1 MSDAPEPIRLLL
13 VDDHPMVREGLRSML
28 SEPGIEVVGEAG
40 SAEEA
45 LGRCAE
51 LVPDVVL
58 LDMQLPGEDGLHF
71 LRELHKAKAQPGVAV
86 LVVSM
91 HDEPRFVRAAIH
103 AGAKGY
109 VLKGIGRRELLSS
122 VRAVRA
128 GEVVLDPALVGTVTA
143 CQETV
148 LAAVAPAADRLS
160 AVERVV
166 VTHMADGLTNRQIAE
181 RMRWSVATAK
191 KYVQRILVKL
201 DVSDRTEAAVAAVRR
216 GLVN

>member
-1 MSDAPEPIRLLL
+1 MSDALQPIRVVL
-13 VDDHPMVREGLRSML
+13 VDDHPVVREGLRSML
-28 SEPGIEVVGEAG
+28 SEEGIEVVGEAG

-51 LVPDVVL
+51 LLPDVVL
-58 LDMQLPGEDGLHF
+58 LDMQLPGEDGLHV
-71 LRELHKAKAQPGVAV
+71 LKELQKVQPGVAV

-91 HDEPRFVRAAIH
+91 HDEPRFVRAAIC

-109 VLKGIGRRELLSS
+109 VLKGIGRRELLSF
-122 VRAVRA
+122 VRAAVA
-128 GEVVLDPALVGTVTA
+128 GEVVLDPALVRTVTA
-143 CQETV
+143 CPETV
-148 LAAVAPAADRLS
+148 LAALAPMAERLS
-160 AVERVV
+160 AIERVV
-166 VTHMADGLTNRQIAE
+166 LTHVAEGLTNRQIAE

>member
-1 MSDAPEPIRLLL
+1 MSNTPIRVLV

-28 SEPGIEVVGEAG
+28 SADGIDVVGEAG
-40 SAEEA
+40 SSAEA

-71 LRELHKAKAQPGVAV
+71 LGELQKAQLGMAV

-91 HDEPRFVRAAIH
+91 HDEPRFVRAAMG

-109 VLKGIGRRELLSS
+109 VLKGVGRRELLSA
-122 VRAVRA
+122 VRAAVA
-128 GEVVLDPALVGTVTA
+128 GEVVLDPALVQTVTA
-143 CQETV
+143 CPETV
-148 LAAVAPAADRLS
+148 LASLRPEAERLS
-160 AVERVV
+160 AIERDVL
-166 VTHMADGLTNRQIAE
+166 THMTEGLTNRQIAQ

-201 DVSDRTEAAVAAVRR
+201 DVSDRTEAAVAAIRR